1 MNLHLGVELVSHL
14 QLSLALFLTFALSF
28 CSIWGR
34 CSSCGCTK
42 EDKPFMLQL
51 LEWSL
56 RGVAQV
62 ILVNNPLSGAIILCA
77 LTMHSPWH
85 VLLGTVGLL
94 SSTLTA
100 LIIGQNS
107 KEVSQGFHGFN
118 GMLVA
123 ILISLFSARGDWYWW
138 LLIPCCLAGATCT
151 FLYSGLSTVLG
162 QWDLPVGVFP
172 FNMVIMLY
180 LACTGTS
187 NAYFPHQPVPPPG
200 MLEHGNHTELD
211 ITRLLVG
218 VPVGVGQVYACDE
231 LWASVVILA
240 AVFLFSPL
248 MCAHALLGSG
258 LGILAGLSLAVSHV
272 SLYSGLMGLNSALGC
287 MSIGGLFYILNW
299 KTHLLAIASAFLS
312 AYSNIG
318 LTNVLGMVGL
328 PASTWAATLTVTL
341 MMLLTGQ
348 SLSSYRLPL
357 SRVSSPEHSLRTRG
371 CWTAADT
378 NAYV

>member
-1 MNLHLGVELVSHL
+1 
-14 QLSLALFLTFALSF
+14 
-28 CSIWGR
+28 
-34 CSSCGCTK
+34 
-42 EDKPFMLQL
+42 MLQL

>member
-1 MNLHLGVELVSHL
+1 MAKSAAQHLCQPCLY
-14 QLSLALFLTFALSF
+14 LTGEMAEF
-28 CSIWGR
+28 R
-34 CSSCGCTK
+34 K
-42 EDKPFMLQL
+42 YMEDKPFMLQL